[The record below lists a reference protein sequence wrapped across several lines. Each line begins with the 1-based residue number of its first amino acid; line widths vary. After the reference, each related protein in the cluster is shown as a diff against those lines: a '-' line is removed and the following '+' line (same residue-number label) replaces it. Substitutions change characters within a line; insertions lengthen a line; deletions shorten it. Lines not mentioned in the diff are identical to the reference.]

1 MAFSIVHPSNQQLV
15 WRPVLAASTIYTGSL
30 VSTAA
35 IDAPTDGVQI
45 MPVAAGISNTTAQFI
60 PMGVCVGNNNVSG
73 NTLYSSTYKT
83 DYITATA
90 AGSTY
95 NSTTQYQGV
104 EGPWSKGDT
113 RAYVLVSLIDAT
125 TILRAPLYN
134 AAYGT
139 APTEATVTVG
149 SGTDGIGCTS
159 TAVEVATVAVFA
171 TIYARTGKNAGIY
184 RTMNS
189 ASTTTHTWLHAM
201 PRDMEIGDKIL
212 CVGVLPFGSCYMQT
226 HSSGM
231 FINTAATAA
240 TDYFII
246 DVVRLDLSVA
256 GKEYIEFRFNADN
269 FTAIRA

>member
-1 MAFSIVHPSNQQLV
+1 MGFKIVHPSHQQRV
-15 WRPVLAASTIYTGSL
+15 WRPVLAGSTIYTGSL

-35 IDAPTDGVQI
+35 IDAPTEGVQI
-45 MPVAAGISNTTAQFI
+45 MPVAAGVSNTTAQFI

-73 NTLYSSTYKT
+73 NVLFSTTYKT
-83 DYITATA
+83 EYITAPA
-90 AGSTY
+90 AGVAY

-104 EGPWSKGDT
+104 EGPWAKGDKL
-113 RAYVLVSLIDAT
+113 AMVLVDLIDPCT
-125 TILRAPLYN
+125 VLRAPLFN

-159 TAVEVATVAVFA
+159 TAVEVATVANFA

-184 RTMNS
+184 RTLTS
-189 ASTTTHTWLHAM
+189 ASTTTHVWLQAM
-201 PRDMEIGDKIL
+201 PKDMEIGDKIL
-212 CVGVLPFGSCYMQT
+212 AVGLRPYGTCYMQI

-246 DVVRLDLSVA
+246 EVIRLDLSVA
-256 GKEYIEFRFNADN
+256 GQEYVEFRFNADN
-269 FTAIRA
+269 FCAIRA